1 MKVRLNKPIRLVLVV
16 LILAAG
22 FWTQYQDNQKTG
34 SAAVNTNLSNPQ
46 DYMDDAMRPQRA
58 FENRQ
63 SDLIVTLTARVIRTL
78 SDDNEGSRHQ
88 RFIIETSQGQSVL
101 VAHNIDLAKRLNG
114 LSSGDEIRIKGEYE
128 WNDKGGVIHWTHHD
142 PKGRHEGGWIEWHG
156 ERFE

>member
-34 SAAVNTNLSNPQ
+34 STAVNTNLSNPQ
-46 DYMDDAMRPQRA
+46 DYMDDAMRLQRA